1 MKRLILAAMAVVF
14 AAGAA
19 SAQNV
24 ITVDS
29 EKIFK
34 SIESYNT
41 ALKTIDELGE
51 QYQRQV
57 DAKFQ
62 EVENLYNNYVN
73 NQRPYLSESARTARE
88 NEILTKEEEATK
100 FQEGIFGQNGTLMQ
114 KRLELIKPIQER
126 VFSAIEKYAA
136 ANGADLVVDKAGNP
150 TLLYES
156 KSIDRTQ
163 AIIDALKQ

>member
-1 MKRLILAAMAVVF
+1 MTRLILAAMAVVF

-114 KRLELIKPIQER
+114 KRVELIKPIQER
-126 VFSAIEKYAA
+126 VFAAIEKYAA
-136 ANGADLVVDKAGNP
+136 ANGVDLVVDKAANP

-163 AIIDALKQ
+163 AIIDAMKQ

>member
-1 MKRLILAAMAVVF
+1 MKRLILAA
-14 AAGAA
+14 AAALLTIGAA
-19 SAQNV
+19 SAQKV
-24 ITVDS
+24 IVVDS

-34 SIESYNT
+34 SIDSYNT
-41 ALKTIDELGE
+41 ALKTLDELGE

-100 FQEGIFGQNGTLMQ
+100 YQEGIFGQNGTLMQ
-114 KRLELIKPIQER
+114 KRLELIQPIQKR
-126 VFSAIEKYAA
+126 VFEAIDKYAEANGIDMVLDRA
-136 ANGADLVVDKAGNP
+136 ANP
-150 TLLYES
+150 MLLYS
-156 KSIDRTQ
+156 SSAADRTQ
-163 AIIDALKQ
+163 AIIDALK

>member
-1 MKRLILAAMAVVF
+1 MKRLILAALAVIL

-19 SAQNV
+19 SAQKV

-100 FQEGIFGQNGTLMQ
+100 FQEGIFGQDGTLMK
-114 KRLELIKPIQER
+114 KRMELIKPIQER
-126 VFSAIEKYAA
+126 VFAAIEKYAA
-136 ANGADLVVDKAGNP
+136 ANGVDLVVDKAANP

-163 AIIDALKQ
+163 DIIDALK